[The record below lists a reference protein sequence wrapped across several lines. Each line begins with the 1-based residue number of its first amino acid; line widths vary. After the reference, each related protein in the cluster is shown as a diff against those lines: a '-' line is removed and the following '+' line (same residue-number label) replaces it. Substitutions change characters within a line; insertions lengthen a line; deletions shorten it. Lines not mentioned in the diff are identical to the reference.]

1 MSKKKTTLDKAL
13 TDSILFLDGAYGTL
27 FQNLNLKEE
36 DYRAEI
42 FLESKIPLKGNH
54 DLLCL
59 TRPDV
64 VYEAHR
70 SYMESGADIIKTNT
84 FTATRIAQTDY
95 DLADHALEI
104 NHAAANIAR
113 QVADEYSSESRPR
126 YVAGVIGPTNKTA
139 SLSPK
144 VEDPGYRSVQ
154 FEELVDNYLEA
165 ARGLIEGGADLI
177 LLETIFD
184 TLNAKAGIQAI
195 ISLGNELGYKIP
207 LMISG
212 TITDASGRT
221 LSGQTCEAFWE
232 SVQHAE
238 PLSVGLNCA
247 LGAKQLRPYIES
259 LSELANC
266 YISVHPNAGLP
277 NEFGEYDQSP
287 TEMSHILSEYADN
300 GLVNIVGGCCGTT
313 PTHISAITSLL
324 SIKPPRKK
332 PKISPTLRLS
342 GLEVLSIT
350 DESLFI
356 NIGERTNITGSAK
369 FAKLIKSQKYIE
381 ALDVAREQVDKGA
394 QIIDINMDEGLLD
407 SQKEMVTFLNLV
419 ASEPDIARVP
429 IMIDSSKWEV
439 IEAGLRCSQGKCIV
453 NSISLKEGEDDFLR
467 LAKKCRDYGAAIVV
481 MAFDENGQA
490 DTLERKISVCSRS
503 YKLLVESADFPPEDI
518 IFDPNIFAIGTG
530 IEEHRNYAV
539 DFIETCRWITKNLP
553 LARISGGISNV
564 SFSFRG
570 NNPIREA
577 IHSVFLYHAIQA
589 GLDMGIVN
597 AGQLQI
603 YDEIDENLRE
613 RVEDLVLNRRPD
625 ATERLLEVADQ
636 FVTTASSQKT
646 DNLNWRSEDITDRL
660 VHSLVHGITEYII
673 EDTEEA
679 RLASSRPIDVIEG
692 ALMKGMNKV
701 GDLFGEGKMFLPQ
714 VVKSARV
721 MKQAVAY
728 LTPFIESEKEGKPS
742 TKGTI
747 ILATVKGDV
756 HDIGKNIVGVVLQCN
771 NFTIV
776 DLGVM
781 VPMDKILDAAEE
793 HQAQLIGLS
802 GLITPSLEEMTK
814 VAREMKRRNFQIPL
828 LIGGATTSKAHTAI
842 KIAPEYDAGNT
853 VYVTDASRSVNIATK
868 LVSDTKDDLTKQTDI
883 EYQEIRSRSLKRSR
897 SRHLSTLIEA
907 RDNAFNIDI
916 DEYKPIRPNLIG
928 SRILEDVDLNQV
940 AQLIDWTPF
949 FITWEL
955 AGKYPNILQDPV
967 VGEAAKNLFSD
978 AKKMLKRIIN
988 KEELKPWVAVGIWP
1002 CNKTGPETLSIYQD
1016 DTRVTEIAKL
1026 HHLRQQIPKEDG
1038 NPNYCLADFIAPP
1051 PIPDFIGGF
1060 AVTSGRG
1067 ITELLANYKNDDY
1080 NSIMI
1085 KALADRL
1092 AEALAEYTHRLIRVN
1107 LWGYNPAE
1115 KLSNDQLI
1123 KEAYVGIRPAPGY
1136 PACPEH
1142 SEKLTL
1148 FELLKISDSEDI
1160 RLTENFA
1167 MNPASSVSGWYF
1179 SHPESRYFGVGKI
1192 GQDQVEEYALRKGI
1206 SLELAKELLSPNI
1219 MS

>member
-1 MSKKKTTLDKAL
+1 MPRKKIILDEAL
-13 TDSILFLDGAYGTL
+13 RDTILFLDGAYGTL
-27 FQNLNLKEE
+27 FQDLNLEE
-36 DYRAEI
+36 DDYRGDL
-42 FLESKIPLKGNH
+42 FLESEIALKGNH

-59 TRPDV
+59 TRPEV

-70 SYMESGADIIKTNT
+70 SYLESGADIIKTNT
-84 FTATRIAQTDY
+84 FTATRIAQSDY
-95 DLADHALEI
+95 DLAHYAQEI
-104 NHAAANIAR
+104 NRTAAIIAQ
-113 QVADEYSSESRPR
+113 QVVEEFSSESRPR

-154 FEELVDNYLEA
+154 FEELVENYFEA
-165 ARGLIEGGADLI
+165 AKALLDGGADLI

-195 ISLGNELGYKIP
+195 ISLEKEIDQKIP

-238 PLSVGLNCA
+238 PLSIGLNCA
-247 LGAKQLRPYIES
+247 LGAKQLRPYIET
-259 LSELANC
+259 LSDLANC

-287 TEMSHILSEYADN
+287 EAMSHILNEYADS

-313 PTHISAITSLL
+313 PKHISAITSLL
-324 SIKPPRKK
+324 SMKAPRKK
-332 PKISPTLRLS
+332 PKVTPTLRLS

-350 DESLFI
+350 DESLFV

-369 FAKLIKSQKYIE
+369 FARLIRSQNYIE
-381 ALDVAREQVDKGA
+381 ALGVAREQVDKGA

-407 SQKEMVTFLNLV
+407 SEKEMVTFLNLV

-439 IEAGLRCSQGKCIV
+439 IEAGLKCAQGKCIV
-453 NSISLKEGEDDFLR
+453 NSISLKEGEDDFLA
-467 LAKKCRDYGAAIVV
+467 LAKKCRDYGAAVVV
-481 MAFDENGQA
+481 MAFDEDGQA

-503 YKLLVESADFPPEDI
+503 YKLLVEIAEFPPEDI

-530 IEEHRNYAV
+530 IEEHQNYAV
-539 DFIETCRWITKNLP
+539 DFIEACRWISKNLP

-577 IHSVFLYHAIQA
+577 IHSVFLYHAIRA
-589 GLDMGIVN
+589 GLNMGIVN

-603 YDEIDENLRE
+603 YDEIDDKLRE
-613 RVEDLVLNRRPD
+613 RVEDLVLNRRSD

-636 FVTTASSQKT
+636 FVSSASSQNT
-646 DNLNWRSEDITDRL
+646 ENLDWRSENVTERL

-679 RLASSRPIDVIEG
+679 RLASSRPIQVIEG
-692 ALMKGMNKV
+692 ALMNGMNKV
-701 GDLFGEGKMFLPQ
+701 GDLFGAGKMFLPQ

-721 MKQAVAY
+721 MKQAVAH
-728 LTPFIESEKEGKPS
+728 LTPFIESEKDGKPS

-793 HQAQLIGLS
+793 HQAELIGLS

-814 VAREMKRRNFQIPL
+814 VAREMNRRDFQIPL

-842 KIAPEYDAGNT
+842 KISPEYKKGKT
-853 VYVTDASRSVNIATK
+853 VYVTDASRSVNIASK
-868 LVSDTKDDLTKQTDI
+868 LVSDSKDELIKQTDI
-883 EYQEIRSRSLKRSR
+883 EYQEIRARSLNRSSNR
-897 SRHLSTLIEA
+897 KLVSLVEA
-907 RDNAFNIDI
+907 RNNAFNIDVNK
-916 DEYKPIRPNLIG
+916 YKPIKPNLIG
-928 SRILEDVDLNQV
+928 NRILEDIDLNEV
-940 AQLIDWTPF
+940 AKLIDWSPF
-949 FITWEL
+949 FMTWEL
-955 AGKYPNILQDPV
+955 SGKYPKILQDPI
-967 VGEAAKNLFSD
+967 VGQAAKNLFSD
-978 AKKMLKRIIN
+978 AKKMLEQIIN
-988 KEELKPWVAVGIWP
+988 NDGLKPWVAVGIWP

-1016 DTRVTEIAKL
+1016 DNRLIEIAKL
-1026 HHLRQQIPKEDG
+1026 HHLRQQTPKEDG
-1038 NPNYCLADFIAPP
+1038 NLNYCLADFISPP
-1051 PIPDFIGGF
+1051 PIQDFIGGF
-1060 AVTSGRG
+1060 AVTSGKG
-1067 ITELLANYKNDDY
+1067 IDELLANYKNDDY

-1092 AEALAEYTHRLIRVN
+1092 AEALAEYTHRLIRTD

-1142 SEKLTL
+1142 SEKQTL
-1148 FELLKISDSEDI
+1148 FELLKIADSENI
-1160 RLTENFA
+1160 TLTENFA
-1167 MNPASSVSGWYF
+1167 MAPASSVSGWYF
-1179 SHPESRYFGVGKI
+1179 SHPQSRYFGVGKI
-1192 GQDQVEEYALRKGI
+1192 GQDQTEEYALRKGI

-1219 MS
+1219 LS

>member
-1 MSKKKTTLDKAL
+1 
-13 TDSILFLDGAYGTL
+13 
-27 FQNLNLKEE
+27 
-36 DYRAEI
+36 
-42 FLESKIPLKGNH
+42 
-54 DLLCL
+54 
-59 TRPDV
+59 
-64 VYEAHR
+64 
-70 SYMESGADIIKTNT
+70 
-84 FTATRIAQTDY
+84 
-95 DLADHALEI
+95 
-104 NHAAANIAR
+104 
-113 QVADEYSSESRPR
+113 
-126 YVAGVIGPTNKTA
+126 
-139 SLSPK
+139 
-144 VEDPGYRSVQ
+144 
-154 FEELVDNYLEA
+154 
-165 ARGLIEGGADLI
+165 
-177 LLETIFD
+177 
-184 TLNAKAGIQAI
+184 
-195 ISLGNELGYKIP
+195 
-207 LMISG
+207 
-212 TITDASGRT
+212 
-221 LSGQTCEAFWE
+221 
-232 SVQHAE
+232 
-238 PLSVGLNCA
+238 
-247 LGAKQLRPYIES
+247 
-259 LSELANC
+259 
-266 YISVHPNAGLP
+266 
-277 NEFGEYDQSP
+277 
-287 TEMSHILSEYADN
+287 
-300 GLVNIVGGCCGTT
+300 
-313 PTHISAITSLL
+313 
-324 SIKPPRKK
+324 
-332 PKISPTLRLS
+332 
-342 GLEVLSIT
+342 
-350 DESLFI
+350 
-356 NIGERTNITGSAK
+356 
-369 FAKLIKSQKYIE
+369 
-381 ALDVAREQVDKGA
+381 
-394 QIIDINMDEGLLD
+394 
-407 SQKEMVTFLNLV
+407 
-419 ASEPDIARVP
+419 
-429 IMIDSSKWEV
+429 
-439 IEAGLRCSQGKCIV
+439 
-453 NSISLKEGEDDFLR
+453 
-467 LAKKCRDYGAAIVV
+467 
-481 MAFDENGQA
+481 
-490 DTLERKISVCSRS
+490 
-503 YKLLVESADFPPEDI
+503 
-518 IFDPNIFAIGTG
+518 
-530 IEEHRNYAV
+530 
-539 DFIETCRWITKNLP
+539 
-553 LARISGGISNV
+553 
-564 SFSFRG
+564 
-570 NNPIREA
+570 
-577 IHSVFLYHAIQA
+577 
-589 GLDMGIVN
+589 
-597 AGQLQI
+597 
-603 YDEIDENLRE
+603 
-613 RVEDLVLNRRPD
+613 
-625 ATERLLEVADQ
+625 
-636 FVTTASSQKT
+636 
-646 DNLNWRSEDITDRL
+646 
-660 VHSLVHGITEYII
+660 
-673 EDTEEA
+673 
-679 RLASSRPIDVIEG
+679 
-692 ALMKGMNKV
+692 
-701 GDLFGEGKMFLPQ
+701 
-714 VVKSARV
+714 
-721 MKQAVAY
+721 
-728 LTPFIESEKEGKPS
+728 
-742 TKGTI
+742 
-747 ILATVKGDV
+747 
-756 HDIGKNIVGVVLQCN
+756 
-771 NFTIV
+771 
-776 DLGVM
+776 
-781 VPMDKILDAAEE
+781 
-793 HQAQLIGLS
+793 
-802 GLITPSLEEMTK
+802 MTK

-1067 ITELLANYKNDDY
+1067 IAELLANYKNDDY

>member
-70 SYMESGADIIKTNT
+70 SYLESGADIIKTNT

-868 LVSDTKDDLTKQTDI
+868 LVSDTKDDLRKQTDI

-907 RDNAFNIDI
+907 RDNAFYIDI

-1016 DTRVTEIAKL
+1016 DTRLTEIAKL

-1067 ITELLANYKNDDY
+1067 IAELLANYKNDDY

-1148 FELLKISDSEDI
+1148 FELLKITDSEDI

-1192 GQDQVEEYALRKGI
+1192 GQDQVEEYALRKEI